1 VAERTE
7 AGSATLIP
15 TLL

>member
-7 AGSATLIP
+7 CTSLS
-15 TLL
+15 